1 MRPPTCHIIYAPI
14 SKRPSVSL
22 PYDNPFDSR
31 TEQCMIYHEYH
42 AIQSHTL
49 QLPLRPTFFSIFH
62 PSPPC
67 ITIFQFRAHGRS
79 ISTLACVGGIQL
91 LVFSSLFIKTEM
103 WFNAWLVC
111 TYRGIFPFLL
121 VLFTAPA
128 SWLGR
133 SLCLD
138 IQNIYISSGLFLE
151 GTNCLQQSSSSF
163 PCRVTHE
170 GAAFPSLVCAFP
182 RHLPC
187 PKKCN

>member
-1 MRPPTCHIIYAPI
+1 
-14 SKRPSVSL
+14 
-22 PYDNPFDSR
+22 
-31 TEQCMIYHEYH
+31 MIYHEHH

-49 QLPLRPTFFSIFH
+49 QLPLRPTFFSL
-62 PSPPC
+62 SSTLPC

-91 LVFSSLFIKTEM
+91 LVFSSLFIKTET

-111 TYRGIFPFLL
+111 TYRGIFPVLL

-128 SWLGR
+128 SWLGC

-151 GTNCLQQSSSSF
+151 GTNCLQQSPSSF

-170 GAAFPSLVCAFP
+170 GAAFPKSTLRFPQAFAVSRNKTATGFINLSIATNYGQ
-182 RHLPC
+182 RHQ
-187 PKKCN
+187 